1 MCAALGR
8 QKQRT
13 KYLGRL
19 RVLIPHGKNLLDT
32 WHFREFHLSLSAL
45 QRDLRSAAV
54 CSLHRTARAWARRGR
69 GPGGCGGGG
78 RPEARSGGPGGGG
91 GVRIRRTGAA
101 LGRSPSSSARASN
114 VSPVPAAP
122 AAAAARRFGED
133 TAPPPPSF
141 PSCGHYREEPA
152 LGPAKAA
159 RQAARDGARLTLARA
174 APDCCAPPAPEPP
187 GAPAQ
192 LPFVLL
198 NYHRVLAR
206 RGPLG
211 GAAPGAPALACG
223 PRRPRGGGRRAAA
236 PAPRPRRRLAAR
248 RAAAALPGRL
258 GHHHQRQVTSRWA
271 ARREKP

>member
-1 MCAALGR
+1 MAAPGSAGL
-8 QKQRT
+8 
-13 KYLGRL
+13 
-19 RVLIPHGKNLLDT
+19 VLL
-32 WHFREFHLSLSAL
+32 
-45 QRDLRSAAV
+45 
-54 CSLHRTARAWARRGR
+54 WA
-69 GPGGCGGGG
+69 GPL
-78 RPEARSGGPGGGG
+78 PPP
-91 GVRIRRTGAA
+91 T
-101 LGRSPSSSARASN
+101 RASN

-133 TAPPPPSF
+133 TAPPPPPPPPSF

-159 RQAARDGARLTLARA
+159 RQAARDGARLALARA
-174 APDCCAPPAPEPP
+174 APDCCAPPTPEPP

-223 PRRPRGGGRRAAA
+223 PGAPEAAASALRPRPPGPAAA
-236 PAPRPRRRLAAR
+236 SPPGAP
-248 RAAAALPGRL
+248 LPHYLGASVIITNGR
-258 GHHHQRQVTSRWA
+258 
-271 ARREKP
+271 